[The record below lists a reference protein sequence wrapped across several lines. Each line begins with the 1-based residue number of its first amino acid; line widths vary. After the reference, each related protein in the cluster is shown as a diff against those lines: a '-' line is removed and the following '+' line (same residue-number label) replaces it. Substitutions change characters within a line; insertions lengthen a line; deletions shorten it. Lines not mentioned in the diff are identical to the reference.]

1 MSLSPMMTQYMQ
13 IKEKYQDCII
23 FYRLGDFYEMF
34 FDDAKTASR
43 ELELTLTGRDCGL
56 EERAPMC
63 GVPYHA
69 SELYIN
75 RLIAKGYKVAIC
87 EQTSDPATSK
97 GLVTRDIV
105 RVITPGTVIDGQYL
119 DETKNNYIAG
129 IYQGELGTAICFADI
144 STGQI
149 SLFEPDEN
157 GAYPLMNELYKYM
170 PSEIIC
176 NAKLDLELEHFIQD
190 KLQCMVSLVNGD
202 SFAFSEASET
212 VLKHFNKKALSD
224 IGIGDRNAG
233 VCAMGGLLKYLYS
246 TQFSGLEHLTRL
258 DAYSDV
264 KYLELDVSTRRNLE
278 LCETMRDKKKHGSL
292 LGVLDKTKT
301 AAGGRLLR
309 SWIEQPLAD
318 IRHIHR
324 RLDAI
329 DTLKEEYGIRTQLME
344 LLSEITDV
352 ERVMTKVVYNT
363 AGGKELLSLAR
374 TLSVIPAI
382 KEQLSTL
389 SSEYIRELY
398 ENLNPL
404 SDLCSLILAAINPDC
419 PLTIREGKVIKT
431 GYDATVDELRAMV
444 DDAHAYIQSME
455 QQERERTGIR
465 TLKIRYNKV
474 FGYYIEVSNSF
485 INQVPESYIRRQTL
499 TNGERYI
506 TGELKELENQILGAS
521 EKVSHLEYTLFCN
534 IRSMAADVLEI
545 IQKDASA
552 LAQLDVLTALA
563 HVAQKNSYVRPI
575 VDDGN
580 IIDIQGGRH
589 PVVEKML
596 RGNMFVPNDTYLD
609 TASTRLMIVTGPN
622 MAGKST
628 YMRQTALIALMAQM
642 GSFVPAQHAHIG
654 VLDKIFTRVGAS
666 DDLASGQSTF
676 MLEMSEVAGILKN
689 ATSRSLVIYD
699 EIGRGT
705 STYDGMAIARAVLEY
720 TANAEKL
727 GAKCIFATHYHELTE
742 LEGKVEGVK
751 NCRIAVKKKGD
762 EIIFLRKIVAGAAD
776 ESYGIEVAKLAGV
789 KQEVIDCAK
798 QVLKETI
805 KTASRATTSENDDAV
820 RQLSLLD
827 DNSAAIIN
835 QLKNTNA
842 ETLSPLEA
850 LNMLYKLTR
859 LSRGEDY

>member
-69 SELYIN
+69 SEQYIN

-129 IYQGELGTAICFADI
+129 IYQGEQGTAICFADI

-149 SLFEPDEN
+149 FLFEADGN

-176 NAKLDLELEHFIQD
+176 NTQLDLELEHFIQD
-190 KLQCMVSLVNGD
+190 KLQCMVSPFVSD
-202 SFAFSEASET
+202 AFAFTQASET

-233 VCAMGGLLKYLYS
+233 VCALGGLLKYLYS

-258 DAYSDV
+258 DVYSDV

-318 IRHIHR
+318 TRHIHR

-329 DTLKEEYGIRTQLME
+329 ELLKDEYSIRTQLME
-344 LLSEITDV
+344 LLAEITDV

-363 AGGKELLSLAR
+363 AGGKELLSLAH

-382 KEQLSTL
+382 KEQISSLSC
-389 SSEYIRELY
+389 EYLQELY
-398 ENLNPL
+398 NSLDPL
-404 SDLCSLILAAINPDC
+404 TDLCSLILAAINPDC
-419 PLTIREGKVIKT
+419 PLTIREGKIIKT

-444 DDAHAYIQSME
+444 DDAQAYIQSME

-474 FGYYIEVSNSF
+474 FGYYIEVSKSF
-485 INQVPESYIRRQTL
+485 IDQVPESYIRRQTL

-534 IRSMAADVLEI
+534 IRSMAADALKI
-545 IQKDASA
+545 IQKDAAA
-552 LAQLDVLTALA
+552 LAQIDVLTALA

-575 VDDGN
+575 VDEGN
-580 IIDIQGGRH
+580 VIDIQGGRH

-654 VLDKIFTRVGAS
+654 ILDKIFTRVGAS

-720 TANAEKL
+720 TANTEKL

-742 LEGKVEGVK
+742 LEGKIDGVK

-789 KQEVIDCAK
+789 EQEVIDCAK
-798 QVLKETI
+798 RVLKETI
-805 KTASRATTSENDDAV
+805 KSATKGSSSEHEDAV

-835 QLKNTNA
+835 QLKNTNV

-850 LNMLYKLTR
+850 LNVLYKLTR

>member
-190 KLQCMVSLVNGD
+190 KLQCMVSSVNGD

-233 VCAMGGLLKYLYS
+233 VCALGGLLKYLYA

-363 AGGKELLSLAR
+363 AGGKELLSLAH

-382 KEQLSTL
+382 KEQLSAL
-389 SSEYIRELY
+389 SAEYLKELY
-398 ENLNPL
+398 DSLNPL
-404 SDLCSLILAAINPDC
+404 TDLCSLILAAINPDC

-552 LAQLDVLTALA
+552 LAQLDVLTTLA

-742 LEGKVEGVK
+742 LEGKVDGVK

-789 KQEVIDCAK
+789 EQEVIDCAK
-798 QVLKETI
+798 RVLKETI
-805 KTASRATTSENDDAV
+805 KTASRATTSENDDTV

-827 DNSAAIIN
+827 DNSVAIIN

>member
-56 EERAPMC
+56 GERAPMC

-69 SELYIN
+69 SEQYIN

-129 IYQGELGTAICFADI
+129 IYQGEQGTAICFADI

-149 SLFEPDEN
+149 FLFEADGN

-176 NAKLDLELEHFIQD
+176 NTQLDLELEHFIQD
-190 KLQCMVSLVNGD
+190 KLQCMVSPFVSD
-202 SFAFSEASET
+202 AFAFTQASET

-233 VCAMGGLLKYLYS
+233 VCALGGLLKYLYS

-258 DAYSDV
+258 DVYSDV

-318 IRHIHR
+318 TRHIHH

-329 DTLKEEYGIRTQLME
+329 ALLKDEYSIRIQLME
-344 LLSEITDV
+344 LLAEITDV

-363 AGGKELLSLAR
+363 AGGKELLSLAH

-382 KEQLSTL
+382 KEQISSLSC
-389 SSEYIRELY
+389 EYLQELY
-398 ENLNPL
+398 NSLDPL
-404 SDLCSLILAAINPDC
+404 TDLCSLILAAINPDC
-419 PLTIREGKVIKT
+419 PLTIREGKIIKT

-444 DDAHAYIQSME
+444 DDAQAYIQSME

-474 FGYYIEVSNSF
+474 FGYYIEVSKSF
-485 INQVPESYIRRQTL
+485 IDQVPESYIRRQTL

-534 IRSMAADVLEI
+534 IRSMAADALKI
-545 IQKDASA
+545 IQKDAAA
-552 LAQLDVLTALA
+552 LAQIDVLTALA

-575 VDDGN
+575 VDEGN
-580 IIDIQGGRH
+580 VIDIQGGRH

-654 VLDKIFTRVGAS
+654 ILDKIFTRVGAS

-742 LEGKVEGVK
+742 LEGKIDGVK

-789 KQEVIDCAK
+789 EQEVIDCAK
-798 QVLKETI
+798 RVLKETI
-805 KTASRATTSENDDAV
+805 KSATKVSSSEHEDAV

-835 QLKNTNA
+835 QLKNTNV

-850 LNMLYKLTR
+850 LNVLYKLTR

>member
-34 FDDAKTASR
+34 FEDAKTASR

-129 IYQGELGTAICFADI
+129 IYQGELGAAICFADI

-149 SLFEPDEN
+149 SLFEPD
-157 GAYPLMNELYKYM
+157 GDGTYPLMNELYKYM
-170 PSEIIC
+170 PSEIIS
-176 NAKLDLELEHFIQD
+176 NTKLDLELEHFIQD
-190 KLQCMVSLVNGD
+190 KLQCMVSSVDGD
-202 SFAFSEASET
+202 SFSFPEASQT

-224 IGIGDRNAG
+224 IGVGDRNAG
-233 VCAMGGLLKYLYS
+233 VCAMGGLLKYLYA

-258 DAYSDV
+258 DAYTDI

-278 LCETMRDKKKHGSL
+278 LCETLRDKKKHGSL

-301 AAGGRLLR
+301 ASGGRLLR
-309 SWIEQPLAD
+309 AWIEQPLAD
-318 IRHIHR
+318 IYQIHR

-329 DTLKEEYGIRTQLME
+329 DLLKENYNVRTHLME

-363 AGGKELLSLAR
+363 AGGKELLSLAH

-382 KEQLSTL
+382 KAQLSVL
-389 SSEYIRELY
+389 SCEYLQELY
-398 ENLNPL
+398 KDLDPL
-404 SDLCSLILAAINPDC
+404 TDLCSLILAAINPDC
-419 PLTIREGKVIKT
+419 PLTIREGKIIKT
-431 GYDATVDELRAMV
+431 GYNATVDELRAMV

-455 QQERERTGIR
+455 QKERENTGIR

-485 INQVPESYIRRQTL
+485 VNQVPETYIRRQTL

-534 IRSMAADVLEI
+534 IRSMAADVLQI
-545 IQKDASA
+545 IQRDASA

-563 HVAQKNSYVRPI
+563 HVAQKNNYVRPI
-575 VDDGN
+575 VDKGN

-596 RGNMFVPNDTYLD
+596 RGNMFVPNDTHLD
-609 TASTRLMIVTGPN
+609 AASTRLMIVTGPN

-642 GSFVPAQHAHIG
+642 GSFVPAQYAHIG
-654 VLDKIFTRVGAS
+654 IVDKIFTRVGAS

-689 ATSRSLVIYD
+689 ATSHSLIIYD

-720 TANAEKL
+720 TVNAEKL

-742 LEGKVEGVK
+742 LEGKIDGVK

-789 KQEVIDCAK
+789 EQEVIDCAK
-798 QVLKETI
+798 RVLKETL
-805 KTASRATTSENDDAV
+805 KSASKSTTEPDDAV

-827 DNSAAIIN
+827 DNSVTIIN

>member
-13 IKEKYQDCII
+13 IKEKYKDCIV

-34 FDDAKTASR
+34 FEDAKTASR

-129 IYQGELGTAICFADI
+129 IYQGELGRAICFADI

-149 SLFEPDEN
+149 SLFEPDRD
-157 GAYPLMNELYKYM
+157 GSYPLMNELYKYM
-170 PSEIIC
+170 PSEIVS
-176 NAKLDLELEHFIQD
+176 NTELELELHHFIQD
-190 KLQCMVSLVNGD
+190 KLQCMLSPSNAEAF
-202 SFAFSEASET
+202 SFAQASET

-224 IGIGDRNAG
+224 IGIGDRNAS
-233 VCAMGGLLKYLYS
+233 VCALGGLLQYLYA

-258 DAYSDV
+258 DTYSDI

-278 LCETMRDKKKHGSL
+278 LCETMRDKKKQGSL

-318 IRHIHR
+318 VQHIQR

-329 DTLKEEYGIRTQLME
+329 DMLKEEYDLRTQLIE
-344 LLSEITDV
+344 LLSQITDV

-363 AGGKELLSLAR
+363 AGGKELLSLAN
-374 TLSVIPAI
+374 TLSAIPAI
-382 KEQLSTL
+382 KEKLSVF
-389 SSEYIRELY
+389 SSDYLQELH
-398 ENLNPL
+398 ESLDPL

-419 PLTIREGKVIKT
+419 PLTIREGKIIKT

-444 DDAHAYIQSME
+444 DDAQAYIQSME
-455 QQERERTGIR
+455 HTEREKTGIR

-485 INQVPESYIRRQTL
+485 VGQVPETYIRRQTL

-534 IRSMAADVLEI
+534 IRSMAADALEI

-552 LAQLDVLTALA
+552 LAQIDVLTALA
-563 HVAQKNSYVRPI
+563 HVAQKNNYVRPI
-575 VDDGN
+575 VDNGSV
-580 IIDIQGGRH
+580 IDIRSGRH
-589 PVVEKML
+589 PVVENML
-596 RGNMFVPNDTYLD
+596 RGNMFVPNDIYLD
-609 TASTRLMIVTGPN
+609 NASTRLMIVTGPN

-642 GSFVPAQHAHIG
+642 GSFVPAQHAHVG

-666 DDLASGQSTF
+666 DDLAAGQSTF

-689 ATSRSLVIYD
+689 ATSHSLVIYD

-720 TANAEKL
+720 TADAEKL

-789 KQEVIDCAK
+789 EQEVIECAK
-798 QVLKETI
+798 RVLKDTV
-805 KTASRATTSENDDAV
+805 KSASQRKISDDEAAV
-820 RQLSLLD
+820 KQLSLLD
-827 DNSAAIIN
+827 DNSVTIIN
-835 QLKNTNA
+835 QLKNTNV

-859 LSRGEDY
+859 LSRGEEY

>member
-69 SELYIN
+69 SELYVN

-87 EQTSDPATSK
+87 EQTSDPAASK

-129 IYQGELGTAICFADI
+129 IYQGEQGTAICFADI

-149 SLFEPDEN
+149 SLFEPDGN

-176 NAKLDLELEHFIQD
+176 NTQPDLELEHFIQD
-190 KLQCMVSLVNGD
+190 KLQCMLSPFPGD
-202 SFAFSEASET
+202 AFAFANASET

-224 IGIGDRNAG
+224 IGIGDRNAS
-233 VCAMGGLLKYLYS
+233 VCALGGLLKYLYT

-258 DAYSDV
+258 DVYSDI

-318 IRHIHR
+318 IRQIHR

-329 DTLKEEYGIRTQLME
+329 EQLKEEYSIRTQLME

-363 AGGKELLSLAR
+363 AGGKELLSLAH

-382 KEQLSTL
+382 KEQISSLSC
-389 SSEYIRELY
+389 EYLQDLY
-398 ENLNPL
+398 NSLDPL
-404 SDLCSLILAAINPDC
+404 TDLCSLILVAINPDC
-419 PLTIREGKVIKT
+419 PLTIREGKIIKT

-444 DDAHAYIQSME
+444 DDAQAYIQSME

-474 FGYYIEVSNSF
+474 FGYYIEVSKSF
-485 INQVPESYIRRQTL
+485 IDQVPESYIRRQTL

-534 IRSMAADVLEI
+534 IRSMAADALKI
-545 IQKDASA
+545 IQKDAAA
-552 LAQLDVLTALA
+552 LAQIDVLTALA
-563 HVAQKNSYVRPI
+563 HVAQKNSYVRPV
-575 VDDGN
+575 VDEGN
-580 IIDIQGGRH
+580 VIDIQGGRH

-609 TASTRLMIVTGPN
+609 TASARLMIVTGPN

-654 VLDKIFTRVGAS
+654 ILDKIFTRVGAS

-720 TANAEKL
+720 TANVEKL

-742 LEGKVEGVK
+742 LEGKIDGVK

-789 KQEVIDCAK
+789 EQEVIDCAK
-798 QVLKETI
+798 RVLKETI
-805 KTASRATTSENDDAV
+805 KSATKVSSLEHEDAV

>member
-1 MSLSPMMTQYMQ
+1 MALSPMMVQYKQ
-13 IKEKYQDCII
+13 IKEQYQDCII

-34 FDDAKTASR
+34 FDDAVTASR

-69 SELYIN
+69 CEVYIN

-119 DETKNNYIAG
+119 DETRNNFIASL
-129 IYQGELGTAICFADI
+129 YQGEQGTSICFADI
-144 STGQI
+144 STGHL
-149 SLFEPDEN
+149 SVFEPQEEGN
-157 GAYPLMNELYKYM
+157 YPLMNELYKFM
-170 PSEIIC
+170 PAEMIC
-176 NAKLDLELEHFIQD
+176 NVEPDLELRHFISD
-190 KLQCMVSLVNGD
+190 KLHCMISPSD
-202 SFAFSEASET
+202 PEDFTFSRAGET

-224 IGIGDRNAG
+224 VGVGDSNAC
-233 VCAMGGLLKYLYS
+233 VCALGGLLRYLYR

-258 DAYSDV
+258 DVYSEIRC
-264 KYLELDVSTRRNLE
+264 LELDVSARRNLE
-278 LCETMRDKKKHGSL
+278 LCETMREKKKHGSL

-309 SWIEQPLAD
+309 AWIEQPLAD
-318 IRHIHR
+318 IPEINR
-324 RLDAI
+324 RLDAVSALR
-329 DTLKEEYGIRTQLME
+329 DNYDIRTRLIEE
-344 LLSEITDV
+344 LSRITDV
-352 ERVMTKVVYNT
+352 ERVMTKVVYQT

-374 TLSVIPAI
+374 TLDTIPAV
-382 KEQLSTL
+382 KVLLEQISGDYLAELHHMLDPL
-389 SSEYIRELY
+389 SSLCQLIQNAIDPECPFSIR
-398 ENLNPL
+398 
-404 SDLCSLILAAINPDC
+404 D
-419 PLTIREGKVIKT
+419 GGVIKL
-431 GYDATVDELRAMV
+431 GFDATVDELRILLKDGKEIIRA
-444 DDAHAYIQSME
+444 ME
-455 QQERERTGIR
+455 QKEREATGIR
-465 TLKIRYNKV
+465 TLKVGYNKV
-474 FGYYIEVSNSF
+474 FGYYIEVSKSF
-485 INQVPESYIRRQTL
+485 VEQVPEHYIRRQTL

-506 TGELKELENQILGAS
+506 TGELKELENRILGAS
-521 EKVSHLEYTLFCN
+521 EKLAHLEYDLFCN
-534 IRSMAADVLEI
+534 IRSMASDALEK
-545 IQKDASA
+545 IQKNASA
-552 LAQLDVLTALA
+552 LAQIDVLVALA
-563 HVAQKNSYVRPI
+563 DVAEKNNYVRPT
-575 VDDGN
+575 VDNGDV
-580 IIDIQGGRH
+580 IDIKGGRH

-596 RGNMFVPNDTYLD
+596 RGDLFVPNDTYLD
-609 TASTRLMIVTGPN
+609 ASDSRLMIVTGPN

-642 GSFVPAQHAHIG
+642 GSFVPAQSARIG

-689 ATSRSLVIYD
+689 ATPRSLVIYD

-720 TANAEKL
+720 TANKNKL

-742 LEGKVEGVK
+742 LEGKVDGVK
-751 NCRIAVKKKGD
+751 NCRIAVKKRGD

-789 KQEVIDCAK
+789 EQEVIDCAK
-798 QVLKETI
+798 RVLAETI
-805 KTASRATTSENDDAV
+805 ASAGKKPTNEAEQAV
-820 RQLSLLD
+820 EQLSLLD
-827 DNSAAIIN
+827 DNSATIIN
-835 QLKNTNA
+835 ELRRTNA

-859 LSRGEDY
+859 LSRGEE

>member
-1 MSLSPMMTQYMQ
+1 MSLSPMMTQYME

-23 FYRLGDFYEMF
+23 FFRLGDFYEMF
-34 FDDAKTASR
+34 FEDAKTASR

-129 IYQGELGTAICFADI
+129 IYQGDLGTAICFADI

-149 SLFEPDEN
+149 SLFEPDDN

-176 NAKLDLELEHFIQD
+176 NVKLDLELDHFIQD
-190 KLQCMVSLVNGD
+190 KLQCMVSQGNAD
-202 SFAFSEASET
+202 AFAFSTASET
-212 VLKHFNKKALSD
+212 VLKHFDKKALSD
-224 IGIGDRNAG
+224 IGLGDCNAG
-233 VCAMGGLLKYLYS
+233 VCALGGLLKYLYA
-246 TQFSGLEHLTRL
+246 TQFSGLAHLTRL
-258 DAYSDV
+258 DVYSDV

-318 IRHIHR
+318 IRQIHR

-329 DTLKEEYGIRTQLME
+329 EIVKDEYNTRVRLAE

-352 ERVMTKVVYNT
+352 ERVMTKVVYGT
-363 AGGKELLSLAR
+363 AGGKELLSLAH

-382 KEQLSTL
+382 KEQLSVL
-389 SSEYIRELY
+389 SCEYLQELY
-398 ENLNPL
+398 QGLDPL
-404 SDLCSLILAAINPDC
+404 TDLCSLIIAAINPEC
-419 PLTIREGKVIKT
+419 PLTIREGRIIKT

-444 DDAHAYIQSME
+444 DDAHAYIQAME
-455 QQERERTGIR
+455 QNEREKTGIR

-474 FGYYIEVSNSF
+474 FGYYIEVSKSF
-485 INQVPESYIRRQTL
+485 VNQVPDSYIRRQTL

-534 IRSMAADVLEI
+534 IRSMAADALEI
-545 IQKDASA
+545 IQKNAAA

-575 VDDGN
+575 VDEGN

-596 RGNMFVPNDTYLD
+596 RGNMFVPNDTFLD
-609 TASTRLMIVTGPN
+609 TATTRLMIVTGPN

-654 VLDKIFTRVGAS
+654 ILDKIFTRVGAS

-720 TANAEKL
+720 TANSEKL

-742 LEGKVEGVK
+742 LEGKVDGVK

-789 KQEVIDCAK
+789 EQEVIDCAK
-798 QVLKETI
+798 RVLKETV
-805 KTASRATTSENDDAV
+805 KLASRPQSQEDAV

-827 DNSAAIIN
+827 DNSATIIN
-835 QLKNTNA
+835 ELKNTNV

-850 LNMLYKLTR
+850 LNVLYRLTR